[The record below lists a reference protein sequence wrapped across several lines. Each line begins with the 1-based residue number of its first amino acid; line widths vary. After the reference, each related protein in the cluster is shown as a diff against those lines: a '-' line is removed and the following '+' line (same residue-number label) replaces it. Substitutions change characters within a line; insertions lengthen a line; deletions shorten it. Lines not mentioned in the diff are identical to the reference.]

1 MKQNVIMDVKNKMYK
16 IFFDDLRTVDM
27 VYKNPEDWDFEVI
40 RNIDDFKNTILD
52 KGVPEFISFDH
63 DLGKDDNG
71 NVVDAYQALK
81 WMVFDLELDL
91 RNMDYKIHSANPLA
105 LEKIYCLIKNLNK
118 ELNRRENEQS

>member
-105 LEKIYCLIKNLNK
+105 LEKIDCLIKNWNK